1 MAIILYDNVLS
12 PEPHSLVENKGIF
25 SATAV
30 AKESLAERLDTL
42 EGKTV
47 YLVDIGYGGSYKF
60 MQALERWFKR
70 NMPSVNV
77 VRRRKPVV
85 LYGWFPRIVGGN
97 KAKGHAAVIGVA
109 GWIGWF
115 QRSLNA
121 VLHRTKIWN
130 TDGAFTTEAFISWCM
145 KRP

>member
-25 SATAV
+25 SATAL

-70 NMPSVNV
+70 NMPAVTT
-77 VRRRKPVV
+77 VRKRKPGSSFMDDSPE
-85 LYGWFPRIVGGN
+85 LWEEI
-97 KAKGHAAVIGVA
+97 KAKGHAAVIGV
-109 GWIGWF
+109 GG
-115 QRSLNA
+115 
-121 VLHRTKIWN
+121 
-130 TDGAFTTEAFISWCM
+130 
-145 KRP
+145 